1 MHTADNL
8 RAGMSPENARR
19 DALLKLGGV
28 EQTKESYR
36 ERRSNKGRILC
47 FNPGDAP
54 QIALMAAPDVVVG
67 MRDRFST
74 TLTILMSAVCI
85 VLLIACANVGD

>member
-36 ERRSNKGRILC
+36 ELRSNKGRILC
-47 FNPGDAP
+47 FNPA
-54 QIALMAAPDVVVG
+54 
-67 MRDRFST
+67 
-74 TLTILMSAVCI
+74 TLRKLR
-85 VLLIACANVGD
+85 

>member
-1 MHTADNL
+1 MNAFRSYFHRLRSLFGRERLERELHDELAAHLEMHIADNL
-8 RAGMSPENARR
+8 HAGMSSERARR

-47 FNPGDAP
+47 FNPA
-54 QIALMAAPDVVVG
+54 
-67 MRDRFST
+67 
-74 TLTILMSAVCI
+74 TLRELR
-85 VLLIACANVGD
+85 

>member
-1 MHTADNL
+1 MRHDDEDSSLLPSPLAQLVSQRTVDRELNDELAAHLEMHTADNL

-47 FNPGDAP
+47 FNPA
-54 QIALMAAPDVVVG
+54 
-67 MRDRFST
+67 
-74 TLTILMSAVCI
+74 TLRELR
-85 VLLIACANVGD
+85 

>member
-47 FNPGDAP
+47 FNPA
-54 QIALMAAPDVVVG
+54 
-67 MRDRFST
+67 
-74 TLTILMSAVCI
+74 TLRGLR
-85 VLLIACANVGD
+85 